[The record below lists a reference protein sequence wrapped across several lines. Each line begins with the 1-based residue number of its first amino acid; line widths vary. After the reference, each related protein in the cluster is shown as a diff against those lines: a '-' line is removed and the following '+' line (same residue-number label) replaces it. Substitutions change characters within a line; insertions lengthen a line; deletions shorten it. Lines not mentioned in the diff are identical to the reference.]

1 MRTEYACVV
10 TEYPLRFILDWNG
23 WNYSHPQ
30 SIITHNLVCFLG
42 MRTRTDVKQEVLI
55 LSDGNSNCGG
65 NATIAAKALQLK
77 AEVFGLMIGSHSQ
90 GGMDELTSYVST
102 PVHEHLFAV
111 ASFRELRDLVDY
123 IQSQISLIQCA
134 PFDLWRCS

>member
-1 MRTEYACVV
+1 
-10 TEYPLRFILDWNG
+10 
-23 WNYSHPQ
+23 
-30 SIITHNLVCFLG
+30 
-42 MRTRTDVKQEVLI
+42 MRTRSDVKQEVLI
-55 LSDGNSNCGG
+55 LSDGNSNCVG
-65 NATIAAKALQLK
+65 NATLAAKALRLK

-134 PFDLWRCS
+134 PFDL